1 MKRGIGGSCGFTLV
15 EVLVGSA
22 ISLAA
27 IAVGCLL
34 AAEAQVAWRS
44 ASARADLQQRAR
56 VGADLVTRLLKE
68 AGAGPMSGPAR
79 ASLIRGIPPV
89 LPRRVGRRGAHAFN
103 EFRAD
108 AFTVIRAIA
117 ESEHGMLL
125 TPVASGA
132 ATLELSPDLC
142 ESAACGFADG
152 VSLMLLDSSGRFDV
166 FTVTAVDGTAVSVRH
181 HGVDPSGSYAAGTP
195 VVAVESASI
204 TLDASSRTL
213 RLYDG
218 DATDL
223 PVLDD
228 VVRLQVAYFGEG
240 QPPVWPR
247 PPDGEGNCLYAADG
261 TYQSALLPVIGA
273 AGAPGVLIELT
284 PGMLTDGPWCG
295 TGDTRYDAD
304 LLRVRRVRVWVRLQ
318 ATDAAA
324 RGTDRA
330 RFANPG
336 SARRSALFVPDVTV
350 EIDVTPRNLRLE

>member
-1 MKRGIGGSCGFTLV
+1 MKRRIGCSCGFTLV

-56 VGADLVTRLLKE
+56 VGADVITRLLKE

-117 ESEHGMLL
+117 ESEHGALL
-125 TPVASGA
+125 TPVPSGTA
-132 ATLELSPDLC
+132 MLELSPDLC
-142 ESAACGFADG
+142 ESTACGFADG
-152 VSLMLLDSSGRFDV
+152 VKLMLLDASGRFDI

-195 VVAVESASI
+195 VVAVEPASI
-204 TLDASSRTL
+204 TLDASARTL

-223 PVLDD
+223 PILDD

-240 QPPVWPR
+240 EPPVWPR

-261 TYQSALLPVIGA
+261 TYQSALLPVLGT
-273 AGAPGVLIELT
+273 PGVLIELT

-304 LLRVRRVRVWVRLQ
+304 LLRVRRVRVSVRLQ

-324 RGTDRA
+324 RGTDRV

-336 SARRSALFVPDVTV
+336 SARRSALFVPDLTV
-350 EIDVTPRNLRLE
+350 EFDVTPRNLRLE

>member
-1 MKRGIGGSCGFTLV
+1 MNRAIGCGCGFTLV

-34 AAEAQVAWRS
+34 AVEAQVAWRS

-56 VGADLVTRLLKE
+56 VGADLITRLLKE

-89 LPRRVGRRGAHAFN
+89 LPRRVGRRGAQAFN

-108 AFTVIRAIA
+108 AFSVIRAIA
-117 ESEHGMLL
+117 ETEHGALL
-125 TPVASGA
+125 TSVASGT
-132 ATLELSPDLC
+132 ATLELAPGLC

-152 VSLMLLDSSGRFDV
+152 DNLMLLDSSGRFDL
-166 FTVTAVDGTAVSVRH
+166 FTVTAVDGMAVSVRH
-181 HGVDPSGSYAAGTP
+181 HGVDPSGDYRAGTP

-218 DATDL
+218 DASDL
-223 PVLDD
+223 PILDD
-228 VVRLQVAYFGEG
+228 VVRLQVGYFGEG
-240 QPPVWPR
+240 EPPVWPR
-247 PPDGEGNCLYAADG
+247 PPDGEANCLYAADG
-261 TYQSALLPVIGA
+261 TYQSALLPIL
-273 AGAPGVLIELT
+273 GAPGVLVELT

-304 LLRVRRVRVWVRLQ
+304 LLRVRRVRVSVRLQ
-318 ATDAAA
+318 ATDAAV

-336 SARRSALFVPDVTV
+336 SARRSALFVPDVTM
-350 EIDVTPRNLRLE
+350 EIDVVPRNPRLE

>member
-1 MKRGIGGSCGFTLV
+1 MKRGIGCSCGFTLV

-56 VGADLVTRLLKE
+56 VGADLITRLLKE
-68 AGAGPMSGPAR
+68 AGAGPMGGPAR

-103 EFRAD
+103 AFRAD
-108 AFTVIRAIA
+108 AFTVIRGIA
-117 ESEHGMLL
+117 ESEHGALL
-125 TPVASGA
+125 TPVASGT

-142 ESAACGFADG
+142 ESTACGFADG
-152 VSLMLLDSSGRFDV
+152 VNLMLLDSSGRFDI
-166 FTVTAVDGTAVSVRH
+166 FTVTAVDGMAVSVRH
-181 HGVDPSGSYAAGTP
+181 HGVDPSGSYPAGTP
-195 VVAVESASI
+195 VVPVESASI

-218 DATDL
+218 
-223 PVLDD
+223 

-240 QPPVWPR
+240 EPPVWPR
-247 PPDGEGNCLYAADG
+247 PPDGESNCLYAADG
-261 TYQSALLPVIGA
+261 TYQSALPVLEA
-273 AGAPGVLIELT
+273 RGVLIELT
-284 PGMLTDGPWCG
+284 PAMLTDGPWCG

-304 LLRVRRVRVWVRLQ
+304 LLRVRRIRVSVRLQ

-350 EIDVTPRNLRLE
+350 EIDVVPRNPRLE

>member
-1 MKRGIGGSCGFTLV
+1 MKRRIGCSGGFTLV

-34 AAEAQVAWRS
+34 AAEGQVAWRS

-56 VGADLVTRLLKE
+56 VGADLITRLLKE
-68 AGAGPMSGPAR
+68 AGAGPMGGPAR

-103 EFRAD
+103 EFRAH

-117 ESEHGMLL
+117 ESENGALL
-125 TPVASGA
+125 TPVASGT

-142 ESAACGFADG
+142 ESTACGFADG
-152 VSLMLLDSSGRFDV
+152 VNLMLLDSSGRFDI
-166 FTVTAVDGTAVSVRH
+166 FTVTAVDGMAVSVRH

-204 TLDASSRTL
+204 TFDASSRTL

-223 PVLDD
+223 PLLDD

-240 QPPVWPR
+240 EPPVWPR
-247 PPDGEGNCLYAADG
+247 PPDGESNCLYAADG
-261 TYQSALLPVIGA
+261 TYQSALPVLGA
-273 AGAPGVLIELT
+273 QGVLIELT

-304 LLRVRRVRVWVRLQ
+304 LLRVRRMRVSVRLQ

-350 EIDVTPRNLRLE
+350 EIDVVPRNLRLE

>member
-1 MKRGIGGSCGFTLV
+1 MKRRIGCSGGFTLV

-56 VGADLVTRLLKE
+56 VGADLITRLLKE
-68 AGAGPMSGPAR
+68 AGAGPMGGPAR

-89 LPRRVGRRGAHAFN
+89 LPRRVGRRGAHAFS

-117 ESEHGMLL
+117 ESEHGALL
-125 TPVASGA
+125 TPVASGT

-142 ESAACGFADG
+142 ESTACGFADG
-152 VSLMLLDSSGRFDV
+152 VNLMLLDSSGRFDI
-166 FTVTAVDGTAVSVRH
+166 FTVTAVDGMAVSVRH
-181 HGVDPSGSYAAGTP
+181 HGVDPSGSYPAGTP

-223 PVLDD
+223 PLLDD

-240 QPPVWPR
+240 EPPVWPR
-247 PPDGEGNCLYAADG
+247 PPDGESNCLYAADG
-261 TYQSALLPVIGA
+261 TYQSALPVLEA
-273 AGAPGVLIELT
+273 RGVLIELT
-284 PGMLTDGPWCG
+284 PAMLTDGPWCG

-304 LLRVRRVRVWVRLQ
+304 LLRVRRIRVSVRLQ

-350 EIDVTPRNLRLE
+350 EIDVVPRNPRLE

>member
-1 MKRGIGGSCGFTLV
+1 MKRRIGYSCGFTLV

-56 VGADLVTRLLKE
+56 VGADLITRLLKE
-68 AGAGPMSGPAR
+68 AGAGPMSGSAR
-79 ASLIRGIPPV
+79 GSLIRGIPPV
-89 LPRRVGRRGAHAFN
+89 LPRRAGRRGAHAFN

-108 AFTVIRAIA
+108 AFTVIRGIA
-117 ESEHGMLL
+117 ESEHGALL
-125 TPVASGA
+125 TPVASGT

-142 ESAACGFADG
+142 ESTACGFAEG
-152 VSLMLLDSSGRFDV
+152 VDLMLLDASGRFDI
-166 FTVTAVDGTAVSVRH
+166 FTVTAVDGMAVSVRH
-181 HGVDPSGSYAAGTP
+181 HGMDPSGSYAAGTP
-195 VVAVESASI
+195 VIAVESASI
-204 TLDASSRTL
+204 TLDAPSRTL

-223 PVLDD
+223 PLLDD

-240 QPPVWPR
+240 EPPVWPR
-247 PPDGEGNCLYAADG
+247 PPDGEANCLYAADG
-261 TYQSALLPVIGA
+261 TYQSALLPVL
-273 AGAPGVLIELT
+273 GAPGVLTELT

-295 TGDTRYDAD
+295 TGDMRYDAD
-304 LLRVRRVRVWVRLQ
+304 LLRVRRLRVWVRLQ

-336 SARRSALFVPDVTV
+336 SARRSALLVPDVTV

>member
-1 MKRGIGGSCGFTLV
+1 MKRRIGCSDGFTLV

-56 VGADLVTRLLKE
+56 VGADLITRLLKE
-68 AGAGPMSGPAR
+68 AGAGPMGGPAR
-79 ASLIRGIPPV
+79 ANLIRGIPPV
-89 LPRRVGRRGAHAFN
+89 LPRRLGRRGAHAFN

-117 ESEHGMLL
+117 ESEHGALL
-125 TPVASGA
+125 TPVASGT

-142 ESAACGFADG
+142 ESTACGFADG
-152 VSLMLLDSSGRFDV
+152 VNLMLLDSSGRFDI
-166 FTVTAVDGTAVSVRH
+166 FTVTAVDGMAVSVRH

-223 PVLDD
+223 PLLDD

-240 QPPVWPR
+240 EPPVWPR
-247 PPDGEGNCLYAADG
+247 PPDGESNCLYAADG
-261 TYQSALLPVIGA
+261 TYQSALPVLGA
-273 AGAPGVLIELT
+273 RGVLIELT

-304 LLRVRRVRVWVRLQ
+304 LLRVRRMRLSVRLQ

-330 RFANPG
+330 GFANPG
-336 SARRSALFVPDVTV
+336 SARRSALFVPDLTV
-350 EIDVTPRNLRLE
+350 EIDVVPRNPRLE